1 MKLSA
6 ACLFFVFAVVI
17 IAAIGVPV
25 MTAAVDASEQKKW
38 LPLPAGEIT
47 RIGFGSGA
55 FQWGQQPIWNTAAE
69 IGMDL
74 FIFNGDAVYADF
86 DGQKVFDV
94 TAEILKNQ
102 WARLGAIPT
111 FQRFRQKVPIMA
123 TWDNHDYGKYD
134 GGAEFPLKEVSQQIF
149 LDFFGEPIDSN
160 RRKTPGIYDA
170 KIIGPHGK
178 RVQIILLDNRYFKS
192 PYIRDTRSKEELSAA
207 GLSGSMGNYLPN
219 TNPDAT
225 LLGMAQWHWLEEQ
238 LKKSGYLK

>member
-6 ACLFFVFAVVI
+6 ACLFFVFTVVI

-25 MTAAVDASEQKKW
+25 MTAAVDASEQKEW
-38 LPLPAGEIT
+38 LPLLAGEIT

-55 FQWGQQPIWNTAAE
+55 FQW
-69 IGMDL
+69 
-74 FIFNGDAVYADF
+74 
-86 DGQKVFDV
+86 
-94 TAEILKNQ
+94 
-102 WARLGAIPT
+102 
-111 FQRFRQKVPIMA
+111 FRQKVPIMA

-160 RRKTPGIYDA
+160 RRKTQGIYDA
-170 KIIGPHGK
+170 TIIGPQGR

-192 PYIRDTRSKEELSAA
+192 PYIRDTRSKEERSAA